1 MITAGSYSFMACP
14 VLTETSDDTVLSA
27 IASSDKRKW
36 KKEKR
41 NPTSAQRFQKFFYSI
56 LWALGFLFAQQTRA
70 FEVVSKKTERKKKR
84 LAEKWESIERK

>member
-36 KKEKR
+36 KWKKKKGTR
-41 NPTSAQRFQKFFYSI
+41 PAQRFQKLFYSI

-70 FEVVSKKTERKKKR
+70 FEAVSKKTEKR
-84 LAEKWESIERK
+84 GWQRNGKV